1 MKLLLLFLAMAPI
14 FLGLAA
20 SVWAEEDKSTA
31 SELLKVPLVEAR
43 PTEVEGEKKLPRSH
57 PFTDAL
63 AARRGGSAS

>member
-1 MKLLLLFLAMAPI
+1 MKRPLLSLAIAPL

-43 PTEVEGEKKLPRSH
+43 PTGVEGEKKP
-57 PFTDAL
+57 P
-63 AARRGGSAS
+63 AATPSPPP